1 MKSGIHPQNTF
12 LTVRMTDGSIYIT
25 SMLLLPGE
33 RDVFAARSSS
43 TGVATLQLHN
53 STLTALTQQKQ
64 DAQQIIGSQPGGILT
79 AHQAKKETNNI
90 CIFGF
95 QRLPLKLAQDP
106 KTHNTWTS

>member
-33 RDVFAARSSS
+33 RDVFATRSSLLRS

-53 STLTALTQQKQ
+53 STLAALQRQ
-64 DAQQIIGSQPGGILT
+64 DKIGSQLGGVLT

-90 CIFGF
+90 YIFGF

-106 KTHNTWTS
+106 KTHNTWTSV

>member
-12 LTVRMTDGSIYIT
+12 LTVRMTDGSIYVT

-33 RDVFAARSSS
+33 RNVFATLSSS
-43 TGVATLQLHN
+43 SDVSTLQFAQRAAQRAHN
-53 STLTALTQQKQ
+53 NSFAEKIKSPSEQ
-64 DAQQIIGSQPGGILT
+64 
-79 AHQAKKETNNI
+79 TNNETA
-90 CIFGF
+90 IFGF